1 VKEPGTRSWFWV
13 VQCSTWFISG
23 IVNYAGQS
31 LIRDIPKTIL
41 WMNMGGISVGGL
53 LVTSAYRFYLK
64 KHGISFNL
72 KAGKF
77 IRVLIFSTLII
88 SICWLILIVILF
100 LPVINQYH
108 IKLLELVLN
117 LVPLTF
123 MALAWVVIYMIY
135 HLLTEYHETEIK
147 RWKLEAEVQK
157 ATLGAL
163 KSQIN
168 PHFMFNSL
176 NNIRALIL
184 EDHQKARVMITKFAE
199 LLRYALQH
207 PEEKE
212 ITVEGELG
220 VLRQYLELVKL
231 QYEEKLQYK
240 IDADGEV
247 LTETVPP
254 MILQLLVE
262 NSVKHGIALLPKG
275 GEILVSVEK
284 TIDGVCLSVKN
295 TGSLQHKNELEES
308 LGIGLKNIAS
318 RLKLL
323 YDKRANLQMKEEPP
337 FVTVTI
343 NLKKV

>member
-1 VKEPGTRSWFWV
+1 
-13 VQCSTWFISG
+13 
-23 IVNYAGQS
+23 
-31 LIRDIPKTIL
+31 
-41 WMNMGGISVGGL
+41 
-53 LVTSAYRFYLK
+53 
-64 KHGISFNL
+64 
-72 KAGKF
+72 
-77 IRVLIFSTLII
+77 
-88 SICWLILIVILF
+88 
-100 LPVINQYH
+100 
-108 IKLLELVLN
+108 
-117 LVPLTF
+117 
-123 MALAWVVIYMIY
+123 
-135 HLLTEYHETEIK
+135 
-147 RWKLEAEVQK
+147 
-157 ATLGAL
+157 
-163 KSQIN
+163 
-168 PHFMFNSL
+168 
-176 NNIRALIL
+176 
-184 EDHQKARVMITKFAE
+184 MITKFAE

-207 PEEKE
+207 SEEKE

-284 TIDGVCLSVKN
+284 TIEGVCLSVKN

-337 FVTVTI
+337 FVTVNI